1 MLDEELA
8 TVIEDIAE
16 TLFAVPIARVDLP
29 EHVFDASALTAYVD
43 YSGSFQGTLRAT
55 LSASLARTLATLMM
69 HRLRGRCSDDDVR
82 DAVGEIANIAAGNLR
97 GLLSVDCQV
106 SLPRVSNLET
116 ATAPILSRAQ
126 FVLFEEP
133 LLVELR
139 GVANARAKPSELVI
153 S

>member
-16 TLFAVPIARVDLP
+16 TLFAVPIARVCLP
-29 EHVFDASALTAYVD
+29 DDAFDASALTACVD
-43 YSGSFQGTLRAT
+43 YSGGFQGALRAT
-55 LSASLARTLATLMM
+55 LSAKLARTLATLMM
-69 HRLRGRCSDDDVR
+69 HKLRGSCSEDDVR

-106 SLPRVSNLET
+106 SLPRVSNLVVE
-116 ATAPILSRAQ
+116 TAPILSRAQ

-133 LLVELR
+133 ISVELR
-139 GVANARAKPSELVI
+139 GVANARA
-153 S
+153 